1 MARLEPWTSDEVV
14 ERFREAGDTVRRLP
28 RAKGPAQYGSGWP
41 PVVRSYWEA
50 YTADSDDAPAIR
62 LPAPSPKAIDRADEV
77 FSWFRFFDGDVDSMR
92 VVWLVCACRL
102 SLRTIARKQHR
113 SRDTVR
119 ALAFAGVQRVV
130 HGLNMQLKVSTIDRG
145 PLLP

>member
-1 MARLEPWTSDEVV
+1 MARIEPWTHEEVRA
-14 ERFREAGDTVRRLP
+14 RFREAGDTIRRLP

-41 PVVRSYWEA
+41 PIVRSYWEA
-50 YTADSDDAPAIR
+50 YQSDSAEAPTIR

-77 FSWFRFFDGDVDSMR
+77 FSWFRFFEGDVDAMR

-102 SLRTIARKQHR
+102 SLRRIARDQQR

-119 ALAFAGVQRVV
+119 ALAWAGIQRVV
-130 HGLNMQLKVSTIDRG
+130 HGLNHK
-145 PLLP
+145 